1 MSASIAVVGAGP
13 TGTCLVE
20 RICANAADLL
30 GWPSLDVH
38 VIDPH
43 PPGGGRVWRRDQPDL
58 LWMNSTAADVTLFT
72 DESVRC
78 EGPIRPGPTLAE
90 WLGGDPGGFATR
102 PAQSGYLSHVF
113 RHAVATAPRGVR
125 VHVHA
130 TRAVDLADIP
140 GGQAVRLADGR
151 TIEVDAVIL
160 AQGHGDVTPTSEEG
174 TLARLATR
182 AGLRYL
188 PTGYAADLDLDNIPA
203 REPVIVRGMGLAFV
217 DLMVLLTSGR
227 GGRFVREYDGE
238 LVYLP
243 SGREP
248 FLHVGSRRGVP
259 YHSKTGYLFRGARPP
274 VPRFLTREAL
284 GEGPW
289 DFRRDVWPL
298 VAKELAFA
306 YYHELITAHPKRVK
320 LGWEEF
326 EEGFAAEE
334 WRSLGMRKL
343 IRQAVPRHPDRLDF
357 DRLDRPLDGIRF
369 GDQAGLQRWMHG
381 YLAVDLE
388 RRSDPAHSADHAMIL
403 GLLSV
408 YGVLAELGVSDPWFG
423 GFFSYVASGPPG
435 PRLEEMRALA
445 RAGTV
450 TFLGANLKVDHHE
463 GRWRAQSPTVPGGV
477 AATTLVEARLPA
489 PSVSRAVDP
498 LISALRDRGEL
509 DEESGLVNVRTADR
523 RLLDRSGTPHP
534 RRFALGPWVVGGRAT
549 AGFARPRLNAPLFRH
564 ADALARIVLSE
575 AAGTRIRRHVA

>member
-43 PPGGGRVWRRDQPDL
+43 PPGGGRVWRHDQPDL

-90 WLGGDPGGFATR
+90 WLGGDPGRFASR
-102 PAQSGYLSHVF
+102 PAQNGYLSHVF
-113 RHAVATAPRGVR
+113 RHAVANAPRGVR

-130 TRAVDLADIP
+130 ARAVDLADVP
-140 GGQAVRLADGR
+140 GGQTVTLEDGR
-151 TIEVDAVIL
+151 TIEADAVIL
-160 AQGHGDVTPTSEEG
+160 AQGHGDVTPTREENA
-174 TLARLATR
+174 LAGLAAR
-182 AGLRYL
+182 GGLRYL
-188 PTGYAADLDLDNIPA
+188 PTGYAADLDLDGIPA
-203 REPVIVRGMGLAFV
+203 GEPVIMRGMGLAFV

-243 SGREP
+243 NGREP
-248 FLHVGSRRGVP
+248 LLHVGSRRGVP
-259 YHSKTGYLFRGARPP
+259 YHSKTGYPFTGARPP

-289 DFRRDVWPL
+289 NFRRDVWPL

-306 YYHELITAHPKRVK
+306 YYHELITAHPKRAK

-334 WRSLGMRKL
+334 WRSLGMRRL
-343 IRQAVPRHPDRLDF
+343 VREAVPRHLDRLDF

-369 GDQAGLQRWMHG
+369 GDQAGLQKWMHG
-381 YLAVDLE
+381 YLAVDLQ

-435 PRLEEMRALA
+435 PRLEELRALA
-445 RAGTV
+445 RAGVV
-450 TFLGANLKVDHHE
+450 TFLGADLKVDHHD
-463 GRWRAQSPTVPGGV
+463 GRWRAQSPTAPGGV
-477 AATTLVEARLPA
+477 TATTLVEARLPA

-498 LISALRDRGEL
+498 LITALRDRGEL
-509 DEESGLVNVRTADR
+509 DEESGLVNVRPADR

-534 RRFALGPWVVGGRAT
+534 RRFAFGPWVVGGRAT
-549 AGFARPRLNAPLFRH
+549 GGFARPRLNAPLFRH

-575 AAGTRIRRHVA
+575 AAGTQIRRHVA